1 MAIKFN
7 ISDEVNN
14 YDIESQINSFL
25 ETIDLE
31 TFDENDIIIEFFENE
46 KDVTNA
52 WKNNEYKKKTYNS
65 VLNSLKNIVKK
76 QKESSKT
83 FSEGVDELFAEI
95 DKNYT

>member
-1 MAIKFN
+1 MVIKFN

-14 YDIESQINSFL
+14 YGIESQINSFL
-25 ETIDLE
+25 EAIVLE